1 MPEEVYNYL
10 TEYGFSNEELDNFQE
25 ENEKMF
31 FSSIDIVKKNISFLE
46 GLGLNKEDI
55 INVFRLNP
63 FMITVGNNRIT
74 ALNKIYYEVLGFNN
88 DDIKS
93 LILKNA
99 DLYTA
104 SPIELEKN
112 INYLKDKKCSIN
124 MIKKF
129 IMDNPKV
136 VNAYLDEFKK
146 MVSFKY

>member
-10 TEYGFSNEELDNFQE
+10 TEYGFTSADLNNFEE
-25 ENEKMF
+25 ENDKMF
-31 FSSIDIVKKNISFLE
+31 FVSIDIVKNNISFLE
-46 GLGLNKEDI
+46 GLGLNKENI
-55 INVFRLNP
+55 INILRINP

-74 ALNKIYYEVLGFNN
+74 ALNKIYYEVLGFTS

-112 INYLKDKKCSIN
+112 INFLKDKKCSID

-129 IMDNPKV
+129 IIDNPKV
-136 VNAYLDEFKK
+136 INAYLDEFKK

>member
-25 ENEKMF
+25 ENEKIF
-31 FSSIDIVKKNISFLE
+31 FSSIDVVKYNISFLE
-46 GLGLNKEDI
+46 GLGLNKDNI
-55 INVFRLNP
+55 INILRINP

-74 ALNKIYYEVLGFNN
+74 ALNKIYYEVLGFTDN
-88 DDIKS
+88 DIKS
-93 LILKNA
+93 LILNNA
-99 DLYTA
+99 DLYVA

-112 INYLKDKKCSIN
+112 INYLKDKKCNID

>member
-10 TEYGFSNEELDNFQE
+10 IEYGFSNEELDNFQE
-25 ENEKMF
+25 ENEKIF
-31 FSSIDIVKKNISFLE
+31 FTSIDIVKNNISFLE
-46 GLGLNKEDI
+46 GIKLNKEDI
-55 INVFRLNP
+55 TNILRINP
-63 FMITVGNNRIT
+63 FMITVGNDRIV
-74 ALNKIYYEVLGFNN
+74 ALNKIYYEVLGFTDN
-88 DDIKS
+88 DIKS
-93 LILKNA
+93 LILNNA
-99 DLYTA
+99 DLYVA

-112 INYLKDKKCSIN
+112 INYLKDKKCNID

>member
-31 FSSIDIVKKNISFLE
+31 FASIDIVKNNISFLE

-55 INVFRLNP
+55 INTFRINP

-74 ALNKIYYEVLGFNN
+74 ALNKIYYEVLGFTS

-112 INYLKDKKCSIN
+112 INYLKDKKCNID

-129 IMDNPKV
+129 IMDNPKI

>member
-31 FSSIDIVKKNISFLE
+31 FASIDIVKNNISFLE

-55 INVFRLNP
+55 INTFRINP

-74 ALNKIYYEVLGFNN
+74 ALNKIYYEVLGFTS

-112 INYLKDKKCSIN
+112 INYLKDKKCNID

-136 VNAYLDEFKK
+136 YHG
-146 MVSFKY
+146 

>member
-25 ENEKMF
+25 ENDKMF
-31 FSSIDIVKKNISFLE
+31 FVSTDIVKNNISFLE
-46 GLGLNKEDI
+46 GLGLNKENI
-55 INVFRLNP
+55 INILRINP

-74 ALNKIYYEVLGFNN
+74 ALNKIYYEVLGFNS

-112 INYLKDKKCSIN
+112 INYLKDKKCNID

>member
-1 MPEEVYNYL
+1 MKDEVYNYL

-25 ENEKMF
+25 ENDKIF
-31 FSSIDIVKKNISFLE
+31 FASIDVVKNNISFLE

-55 INVFRLNP
+55 INILRINP

-112 INYLKDKKCSIN
+112 INYLKDKKCNID

>member
-25 ENEKMF
+25 ENDKMF
-31 FSSIDIVKKNISFLE
+31 FVSTDIVKNNISFLE
-46 GLGLNKEDI
+46 GLGLNKENI
-55 INVFRLNP
+55 INILRINP

-99 DLYTA
+99 DLYIA

-112 INYLKDKKCSIN
+112 INYLKDKKCNID

-129 IMDNPKV
+129 IMNNPKV

>member
-1 MPEEVYNYL
+1 MSEEVYNHL
-10 TEYGFSNEELDNFQE
+10 IEYGFSNEELDNFEE

-31 FSSIDIVKKNISFLE
+31 FAGIDIVKNNISFLE
-46 GLGLNKEDI
+46 GLRLNKEDI
-55 INVFRLNP
+55 INILRINP
-63 FMITVGNNRIT
+63 FMITVGNNRIN
-74 ALNKIYYEVLGFNN
+74 ALNKIYYEVLGFTS

-112 INYLKDKKCSIN
+112 INYLKDKKCNID

>member
-10 TEYGFSNEELDNFQE
+10 TEYGFSNKELDNFQE
-25 ENEKMF
+25 ENDKMF
-31 FSSIDIVKKNISFLE
+31 FVSTDIVKNNISFLE

-74 ALNKIYYEVLGFNN
+74 ALNKIYYEVLGLNN

-112 INYLKDKKCSIN
+112 INYLKDKKCNID

>member
-31 FSSIDIVKKNISFLE
+31 FTSIDIIKNNISFLE
-46 GLGLNKEDI
+46 GIKLNKEDI
-55 INVFRLNP
+55 INILRINP

-74 ALNKIYYEVLGFNN
+74 ALNKIYYEVLGLNN

-112 INYLKDKKCSIN
+112 INYLKDKKCSID

-129 IMDNPKV
+129 ILDNPKV

-146 MVSFKY
+146 IVSFKY

>member
-10 TEYGFSNEELDNFQE
+10 IEYGFSNEELDNFEE
-25 ENEKMF
+25 ENDKMF
-31 FSSIDIVKKNISFLE
+31 FVSTDIVKNNISFLE

-55 INVFRLNP
+55 INILRINP

-74 ALNKIYYEVLGFNN
+74 ALNKIYYEVLGLNN

-112 INYLKDKKCSIN
+112 INYLKDKKCSID

-129 IMDNPKV
+129 ILDNPKV

>member
-10 TEYGFSNEELDNFQE
+10 TEYGFSNEELDNFEE
-25 ENEKMF
+25 ENDKMF
-31 FSSIDIVKKNISFLE
+31 FASIDIVKNNISFLE
-46 GLGLNKEDI
+46 GIGLNKENI

-74 ALNKIYYEVLGFNN
+74 ALNKIYYEVLGLNN

-99 DLYTA
+99 DLYIA

-112 INYLKDKKCSIN
+112 INYLKDKKCNID

>member
-10 TEYGFSNEELDNFQE
+10 TEYGFSNEELDNFEE
-25 ENEKMF
+25 ENDKMF
-31 FSSIDIVKKNISFLE
+31 FVSIDIVKNNISFLE

-55 INVFRLNP
+55 INILRINP

-74 ALNKIYYEVLGFNN
+74 ALNKIYYEVLGFTS

-112 INYLKDKKCSIN
+112 INYLKDKKCNID

>member
-31 FSSIDIVKKNISFLE
+31 FVSIDIVKNNISFLE

-55 INVFRLNP
+55 INILRINP
-63 FMITVGNNRIT
+63 FMITVGNDRIV
-74 ALNKIYYEVLGFNN
+74 ALNKIYYEVLGFTDN
-88 DDIKS
+88 DIKN
-93 LILKNA
+93 LIFNNP
-99 DLYTA
+99 DLYIA

-112 INYLKDKKCSIN
+112 INFLKDKKCNID
-124 MIKKF
+124 MIKKL

>member
-10 TEYGFSNEELDNFQE
+10 TEYGFSNKELDNFQE
-25 ENEKMF
+25 ENDKMF
-31 FSSIDIVKKNISFLE
+31 FVSTDIVKNNISFLE

-74 ALNKIYYEVLGFNN
+74 ALNKIYYEVLGFTSG
-88 DDIKS
+88 DIKS

-104 SPIELEKN
+104 SPIEIEKN
-112 INYLKDKKCSIN
+112 INYLKDKKCNID

>member
-10 TEYGFSNEELDNFQE
+10 IEYGFSNEELDNFEE

-31 FSSIDIVKKNISFLE
+31 FTSIDIVKNNISFLE

-55 INVFRLNP
+55 INILRINP
-63 FMITVGNNRIT
+63 FMITVGNKRIT
-74 ALNKIYYEVLGFNN
+74 ALNKIYYEVLGFTS

-93 LILKNA
+93 LILENA

-104 SPIELEKN
+104 SPIELEKI
-112 INYLKDKKCSIN
+112 INYLKDKKCSID

>member
-31 FSSIDIVKKNISFLE
+31 FTSIDIVKNNISFLE

-74 ALNKIYYEVLGFNN
+74 ALNKIYYEVLGFTS

-112 INYLKDKKCSIN
+112 INYLKDKKCNID

>member
-1 MPEEVYNYL
+1 MPEEVYNHL
-10 TEYGFSNEELDNFQE
+10 IEYGFSNEELDNFEE

-31 FSSIDIVKKNISFLE
+31 FTSIDIVKNNISFLE
-46 GLGLNKEDI
+46 GIGLNKENI
-55 INVFRLNP
+55 INILRINP

-74 ALNKIYYEVLGFNN
+74 ALNKIYYEVLGLNN

-112 INYLKDKKCSIN
+112 INYLKDKKCSID

-129 IMDNPKV
+129 
-136 VNAYLDEFKK
+136 
-146 MVSFKY
+146 SQ

>member
-1 MPEEVYNYL
+1 MPEEVYDYL

-31 FSSIDIVKKNISFLE
+31 FTSIDIVKNNISFLE
-46 GLGLNKEDI
+46 GIKLNKEDI
-55 INVFRLNP
+55 INILRINP
-63 FMITVGNNRIT
+63 FMITVGNDRII
-74 ALNKIYYEVLGFNN
+74 ALNKIYYEVLGFTDN
-88 DDIKS
+88 DIKS
-93 LILKNA
+93 LILNNP
-99 DLYTA
+99 DLYIA

-112 INYLKDKKCSIN
+112 INYLKDKKCNID

>member
-25 ENEKMF
+25 ENDKMF
-31 FSSIDIVKKNISFLE
+31 FASIDVVKNNISFLE
-46 GLGLNKEDI
+46 VLGLNKEDI
-55 INVFRLNP
+55 INTFRLNP

-74 ALNKIYYEVLGFNN
+74 ALNKIYYEVLGFTDN
-88 DDIKS
+88 DIKS

-112 INYLKDKKCSIN
+112 INYLKDKKCNID

>member
-1 MPEEVYNYL
+1 MPEEVYDYL

-25 ENEKMF
+25 ENDKMF
-31 FSSIDIVKKNISFLE
+31 FTSIDIVKKNISFLE

>member
-25 ENEKMF
+25 ENDKLF
-31 FSSIDIVKKNISFLE
+31 FVSTDIVKNNISFLE

-55 INVFRLNP
+55 INILRINP

-74 ALNKIYYEVLGFNN
+74 ALNKIYYEVLGFTI

-112 INYLKDKKCSIN
+112 INYLKDKKCNID

-129 IMDNPKV
+129 IMDNPNV

>member
-10 TEYGFSNEELDNFQE
+10 KEYGFSNEELDNFEE
-25 ENEKMF
+25 ENDKMF
-31 FSSIDIVKKNISFLE
+31 FASIDIVKNNISFLE

-55 INVFRLNP
+55 INILRINP

-74 ALNKIYYEVLGFNN
+74 ALNKIYYEVLGFTS

-112 INYLKDKKCSIN
+112 INYLKDKKCNIDI
-124 MIKKF
+124 IKKF
-129 IMDNPKV
+129 IMNNPKV

>member
-31 FSSIDIVKKNISFLE
+31 FTSIDIVKNNISFLE

-88 DDIKS
+88 EDIKS

-99 DLYTA
+99 DLYIA

-112 INYLKDKKCSIN
+112 INYLKDKKCNID

>member
-10 TEYGFSNEELDNFQE
+10 IEYGFSNEELDNFQE

-31 FSSIDIVKKNISFLE
+31 FTSIDIIKNNISFLE
-46 GLGLNKEDI
+46 GIKLNKEDI
-55 INVFRLNP
+55 INILRINP

-74 ALNKIYYEVLGFNN
+74 ALNKIYYEVLGLNN

-112 INYLKDKKCSIN
+112 INYLKDKKCSID

-129 IMDNPKV
+129 ILDNPKV

-146 MVSFKY
+146 IVSFKY

>member
-10 TEYGFSNEELDNFQE
+10 IEYGFSNEELDNFQE

-31 FSSIDIVKKNISFLE
+31 FASIDIVKNNISFLE

-55 INVFRLNP
+55 INILRINP

-104 SPIELEKN
+104 SPIEIEKN
-112 INYLKDKKCSIN
+112 INYLKDKKCNID

>member
-25 ENEKMF
+25 ANDKMF
-31 FSSIDIVKKNISFLE
+31 FASTDVVKHNISFLE
-46 GLGLNKEDI
+46 GIGLNKEDI
-55 INVFRLNP
+55 INILRINP
-63 FMITVGNNRIT
+63 FMITVGNDRII
-74 ALNKIYYEVLGFNN
+74 ALNKIYYEVLGFTDN
-88 DDIKS
+88 DIKS
-93 LILKNA
+93 LILNNP
-99 DLYTA
+99 DLYIA

-112 INYLKDKKCSIN
+112 INYLKDKKCNID

>member
-1 MPEEVYNYL
+1 MPEEVYNHL
-10 TEYGFSNEELDNFQE
+10 IEYGFSNEELDNFEE

-31 FSSIDIVKKNISFLE
+31 FTSIDIVKNNISFLE
-46 GLGLNKEDI
+46 GIGLNKENI
-55 INVFRLNP
+55 INILRINP

-74 ALNKIYYEVLGFNN
+74 ALNKIYYEVLGLNN

-112 INYLKDKKCSIN
+112 INYLKDKKCSID

-129 IMDNPKV
+129 ILDNPKV

-146 MVSFKY
+146 IVSFKY

>member
-10 TEYGFSNEELDNFQE
+10 TEYGFSNEELDNFEE
-25 ENEKMF
+25 ENDKMF
-31 FSSIDIVKKNISFLE
+31 FVSTDIVKNNISFLE

-55 INVFRLNP
+55 INILRINP

-74 ALNKIYYEVLGFNN
+74 ALNKIYYEVLGFTDN
-88 DDIKS
+88 DIKS

-112 INYLKDKKCSIN
+112 INYLKDKKCNID

>member
-31 FSSIDIVKKNISFLE
+31 FTSIDIVKNNISFLE
-46 GLGLNKEDI
+46 GIKLNKEDI
-55 INVFRLNP
+55 INILRINP
-63 FMITVGNNRIT
+63 FMITVGNDRIV
-74 ALNKIYYEVLGFNN
+74 ALNKIYYEVLGFNDN
-88 DDIKS
+88 DIKN
-93 LILKNA
+93 LIFNNP
-99 DLYTA
+99 DLYIA

-112 INYLKDKKCSIN
+112 INFLKDKKCNID

>member
-10 TEYGFSNEELDNFQE
+10 TEYGFSNEELDNFEE
-25 ENEKMF
+25 ENDKMF
-31 FSSIDIVKKNISFLE
+31 FASIDIVKNNISFLE
-46 GLGLNKEDI
+46 GIGLNKENI

-74 ALNKIYYEVLGFNN
+74 ALNKIYYEVLGFTSG
-88 DDIKS
+88 DIKS

-104 SPIELEKN
+104 SPIEIEKN
-112 INYLKDKKCSIN
+112 INYLKDKKCNID

>member
-10 TEYGFSNEELDNFQE
+10 TEYGFSNEELDNFEE
-25 ENEKMF
+25 ENDKMF
-31 FSSIDIVKKNISFLE
+31 FVSTDIVKNNISFLE
-46 GLGLNKEDI
+46 GLGLNKENI
-55 INVFRLNP
+55 INILRINP

-74 ALNKIYYEVLGFNN
+74 ALNKIYYEVLGLNN

-112 INYLKDKKCSIN
+112 INYLKDKKCNID

>member
-10 TEYGFSNEELDNFQE
+10 TEYGFSNEELDNFEE

-31 FSSIDIVKKNISFLE
+31 FTSIDIVKNNISFLE

-55 INVFRLNP
+55 INILRINP

-112 INYLKDKKCSIN
+112 INYLKDKKCSID

-129 IMDNPKV
+129 ILDNPKV

-146 MVSFKY
+146 IVSFKY

>member
-1 MPEEVYNYL
+1 MKDEVYSYL
-10 TEYGFSNEELDNFQE
+10 ISYGFNSYDLNNFVE

-31 FSSIDIVKKNISFLE
+31 FVSIDIVKNNISFLE

-55 INVFRLNP
+55 INILRINP

-74 ALNKIYYEVLGFNN
+74 ALNKIYYEVLGFTS

-112 INYLKDKKCSIN
+112 INYLKDKKCNID

>member
-1 MPEEVYNYL
+1 MSEEVYNHL
-10 TEYGFSNEELDNFQE
+10 IEYGFSNEELDNFEE

-31 FSSIDIVKKNISFLE
+31 FAGIDIVKNNISFLE
-46 GLGLNKEDI
+46 GLRLNKEDI
-55 INVFRLNP
+55 INILRINP
-63 FMITVGNNRIT
+63 FMITVGNNRIN
-74 ALNKIYYEVLGFNN
+74 ALNKIYYEVLGFTI

-112 INYLKDKKCSIN
+112 INYLKDKKCNID

>member
-25 ENEKMF
+25 ANDKMF
-31 FSSIDIVKKNISFLE
+31 FASTDIVKNNISFLE

-55 INVFRLNP
+55 INTFRLNP

-74 ALNKIYYEVLGFNN
+74 ALNKIYYEVLGFTI

-93 LILKNA
+93 LIFKNA

-112 INYLKDKKCSIN
+112 INYLKDKKCNID

>member
-1 MPEEVYNYL
+1 MKDEVYSYL
-10 TEYGFSNEELDNFQE
+10 ISYGFNSYDLNNFVE

-31 FSSIDIVKKNISFLE
+31 FVSIDIVKNNISFLE
-46 GLGLNKEDI
+46 GIGLNKEDI

-63 FMITVGNNRIT
+63 FMITVGNNRIN
-74 ALNKIYYEVLGFNN
+74 ALNKIYYEVLGFTS

-112 INYLKDKKCSIN
+112 INYLKDKKCNID

>member
-10 TEYGFSNEELDNFQE
+10 TEYGFSNEELDNFEE
-25 ENEKMF
+25 ENDKMF
-31 FSSIDIVKKNISFLE
+31 FVSTDIVKNNISFLE
-46 GLGLNKEDI
+46 GIKLKKEDI
-55 INVFRLNP
+55 INILRINP

-74 ALNKIYYEVLGFNN
+74 ALNKIYYEVLGLNN

-112 INYLKDKKCSIN
+112 INYLKDKKCSID

-129 IMDNPKV
+129 ILDNPKV

-146 MVSFKY
+146 IVSFKY